1 MQSPIVLVLQVSFPL
16 ETEATA
22 RRRILNLCQDNARIL
37 VEIVRKLALMIDSI
51 AEKQNEKAR
60 QQYKEM
66 LGMMEQSG
74 KMRSNLLEEV
84 ASLGLFLMN
93 REDFLR
99 LTFRISEITDTAEG
113 VAFRFAS
120 TLEKKMPIDPKFMK
134 GISRLSSLILEEVT
148 KMRET
153 LMSLTF
159 NPSKALEMAATV
171 EEIERKIDATYRML
185 DVEILTSKINIPTL
199 LVLKDIVERLE
210 KTADL
215 IIDALDQIRVLA
227 ISS

>member
-1 MQSPIVLVLQVSFPL
+1 MQSLRVLVLWVSLPL

-37 VEIVRKLALMIDSI
+37 VEVVRKLALMIDSI
-51 AEKQNEKAR
+51 ADKQNENAKR
-60 QQYKEM
+60 QYKEM
-66 LGMMEQSG
+66 LGTVEQSG

-84 ASLGLFLMN
+84 ATLGLFLMN

-99 LTFRISEITDTAEG
+99 LTFRLSEIIDTAEG

-120 TLEKKMPIDPKFMK
+120 ALEKKIPLESKFMN
-134 GISRLSSLILEEVT
+134 GISQLSGLVLEEAT

-159 NPSKALEMAATV
+159 NPSKALEMATTV
-171 EEIERKIDATYRML
+171 EEIERKIDATYRVL
-185 DVEILTSKINIPTL
+185 DVEILTSKTSVPAL

-215 IIDALDQIRVLA
+215 MIDALDQIRVLA

>member
-1 MQSPIVLVLQVSFPL
+1 M
-16 ETEATA
+16 ET
-22 RRRILNLCQDNARIL
+22 
-37 VEIVRKLALMIDSI
+37 VRKLALMTDSMVD
-51 AEKQNEKAR
+51 KQNEKAK
-60 QQYKEM
+60 QQYKEIQ
-66 LGMMEQSG
+66 GMGEQSA
-74 KMRSNLLEEV
+74 KMRSNILEQV

-99 LTFRISEITDTAEG
+99 LIFRLSEIMDTVEG
-113 VAFRFAS
+113 VAFRLAS
-120 TLEKKMPIDPKFMK
+120 TLERKITLESKFMK
-134 GISRLSSLILEEVT
+134 GISELTGVILEEAT

-159 NPSKALEMAATV
+159 NPSKALEMAASV
-171 EEIERKIDATYRML
+171 EEAERRIDATYREL
-185 DVEILTSKINIPTL
+185 DLEILTSKTSVPAL

-227 ISS
+227 VSS